1 MALVTHTL
9 TTGYKGGSVNIS
21 GNARSYESNT
31 PVEIVV
37 DVLAGGNKTITF
49 PGAAIDVS
57 KLICVGFEASKAL
70 TMTTNDD
77 GTPDDSYTLAAN
89 KPVVWGN
96 DFPAELPCPLTVDV
110 TSIKLVNAGS
120 DTAQFKFSC
129 LMDLD

>member
-1 MALVTHTL
+1 MAVITHTM
-9 TTGYKGGSVNIS
+9 TTGYRGGNVSIS
-21 GNARSYESNT
+21 GTGRSYTGNSLIEFI
-31 PVEIVV
+31 E
-37 DVLAGGNKTITF
+37 DVPAGGNRTLTMA
-49 PGAAIDVS
+49 GAGIDVS
-57 KLICVGFEASKAL
+57 KIISLGFEASKAL

-89 KPVVWGN
+89 KPVIWGN

-120 DTAQFKFSC
+120 DAATFLLSC